1 MRSSVPIS
9 ASAPHGS
16 GISTATNS
24 AASSPT
30 KWASAKPSKRLEGF
44 AEAHFVGED
53 AAELGAVEMPEPC
66 GAEALIGAELRIERR
81 RSRGVGEGWKTL
93 PRRAGQ

>member
-53 AAELGAVEMPEPC
+53 AAELVAVEMPEPC
-66 GAEALIGAELRIERR
+66 GAEALIGTELRIERR
-81 RSRGVGEGWKTL
+81 RSRRGREGGKIFQ
-93 PRRAGQ
+93 RSAAR